1 MLKISYDQLYNHP
14 LKENHRFPMI
24 KYELI
29 PEQLI
34 LENTCNES
42 NFFKPGLINEEN
54 ILLTHDKIYYEKLKN
69 QELNKKELRAIGFP
83 MSEKLIQREKRMP
96 APTLPSPNA
105 CSPSQGNA
113 TPTMSKPTPLR
124 VSETATARRPPR
136 MA

>member
-1 MLKISYDQLYNHP
+1 MLKISYDHLYNHP

-34 LENTCNES
+34 IENTCNES

-69 QELNKKELRAIGFP
+69 QELNKRINIHDGKIVYKAVADTFGYEYF
-83 MSEKLIQREKRMP
+83 E
-96 APTLPSPNA
+96 N
-105 CSPSQGNA
+105 NF
-113 TPTMSKPTPLR
+113 
-124 VSETATARRPPR
+124 
-136 MA
+136 